1 MSMEWRG
8 GNHIVPVDFRDDHLP
23 EPDDF
28 YEQYSEWLC
37 QQADLHICNGHDLVR
52 HYESAT
58 RFDEF
63 LERCRRC
70 GVVGSSLTFDGL
82 CGACDDDL
90 IVAHPDCDDDPLAQE
105 RRNPG

>member
-23 EPDDF
+23 EPDDY

-37 QQADLHICNGHDLVR
+37 AQADLHICNGDDLIR
-52 HYESAT
+52 HFEAAT

-63 LERCRRC
+63 LAGR
-70 GVVGSSLTFDGL
+70 
-82 CGACDDDL
+82 
-90 IVAHPDCDDDPLAQE
+90 DPANLLMDAVLKAL
-105 RRNPG
+105 P